1 MDNLLNIVSD
11 YKLFLLMVALLLLLI
26 IFIISSFVKPKKIK
40 PITITKDDIINEK
53 TEIEKVI
60 EALEEN
66 ENSRTLTTF
75 EEEQEANA
83 IISYQEL
90 VKAVREKKAHM
101 QSKEEKPK
109 FKNSEFISPVFGK
122 ENDDFLKELKDFRG
136 NL

>member
-1 MDNLLNIVSD
+1 MNLLNIVSD
-11 YKLFLLMVALLLLLI
+11 YKLFLLMVALVLLLI
-26 IFIISSFVKPKKIK
+26 IFIILAFVKPKKIK
-40 PITITKDDIINEK
+40 PIMTTKDDIKDNK

-66 ENSRTLTTF
+66 ENTRKLTTF

-90 VKAVREKKAHM
+90 VNAVREKKAHIN
-101 QSKEEKPK
+101 KTEEKPK
-109 FKNSEFISPVFGK
+109 FKNSEFISPIFGK
-122 ENDDFLKELKDFRG
+122 EEEFLKELKDFRG